1 MKHDVKGEENN
12 MQNSFLKAGYT
23 LTVVSLILLSG
34 CSATSPSGPAG
45 NQGKIK
51 VVAAENF
58 YGEVAQA
65 VGGDRVEVTSIL
77 TNPNTDPHGY
87 EPTPDASEAVQR
99 AQVVVYN
106 GAGYDEW
113 MEKLLGADS
122 KANTKFVIKVA
133 EDLQGKKKGD
143 NEHVW
148 YDPTT
153 MPKLAT
159 SLADQLA
166 KIDPSQANAYHQRAK
181 DYIASLSP
189 LTEKVQK
196 LKQSSTTP
204 IDVSEPIFDYM
215 AEALNLK
222 INDAKF
228 AKAIDEGT
236 DPAPTD
242 VAALQNDLKGKK
254 VKFFV
259 YNVQN
264 SSPTV
269 DNMVKLAKANGVP
282 IVQVTETEPKGKS
295 YLQWMTDQLDE
306 ISKALGK

>member
-1 MKHDVKGEENN
+1 
-12 MQNSFLKAGYT
+12 MQNWHLKAGCALT
-23 LTVVSLILLSG
+23 LVSLFLFTG
-34 CSATSPSGPAG
+34 CSSHSSATSPSSSA
-45 NQGKIK
+45 GKIQ

-87 EPTPDASEAVQR
+87 EPTPNDTEAVQH

-106 GAGYDEW
+106 GVGYDGW

-122 KANTKFVIKVA
+122 EANTKSVIKVA
-133 EDLQGKKKGD
+133 EDLQGKKTGD

-153 MPKLAT
+153 MSKLAT
-159 SLADQLA
+159 SLADKLA
-166 KIDPSQANAYHQRAK
+166 KIDPSHAKAYHQRAK
-181 DYIASLSP
+181 AYIASLSP

-196 LKQSSTTP
+196 LKQSSATP

-215 AEALNLK
+215 AKSLNLK
-222 INDAKF
+222 INDVKF

-254 VKFFV
+254 VKLFV
-259 YNVQN
+259 YNAQN
-264 SSPTV
+264 SSPIV
-269 DNMVKLAKANGVP
+269 DNMVKLAKSSGVP
-282 IVQVTETEPKGKS
+282 IVQVTETEPKGKN
-295 YLQWMTDQLDE
+295 YLQWMMDQLDE
-306 ISKALGK
+306 IGKSLGSK